1 MDQFNGD
8 FDKYST
14 AFKLAQACCGV
25 DDDSILVDALQ
36 RGVTQQLTVMMTA
49 ATLPDGQE
57 NTGWRWEQWLD
68 KAGEF
73 YQNVVRLRK
82 L

>member
-14 AFKLAQACCGV
+14 AFKLAQAHCGV
-25 DDDSILVDALQ
+25 DHDSTLVDALQ
-36 RGVTQQLTVMMTA
+36 RGVIQQLTIMMTTTA
-49 ATLPDGQE
+49 LPDRQE
-57 NTGWRWEQWLD
+57 RTGWKWEQWLD

-73 YQNVVRLRK
+73 YRNVV
-82 L
+82 